1 MSDPETIKKLEEING
16 GVKALSGKLNDIF
29 WILTMI
35 ASHFMLNVGSLES
48 AVMTPKENEKTEEEK
63 KHHE

>member
-1 MSDPETIKKLEEING
+1 MNEEEIIKKLEEING
-16 GVKALSGKLNDIF
+16 SVKALSEKLNDIY